1 MCFDQFGLQCAL
13 INFDYNVL
21 SVELYKDNTQ
31 IQAAMK
37 LAQAAVVEV
46 NMTDS
51 LPTSPHYYLVI

>member
-1 MCFDQFGLQCAL
+1 M

-46 NMTDS
+46 SLIDS